1 MHSYI
6 QKLLDEVL
14 EDRTY
19 FVVEINISD
28 AKKRIEI
35 FLDDENVNVPISEIA
50 KMSRWMLNKMEEDQ
64 HPSNDYVLEVS
75 SPGIDTP
82 LTDKR
87 QYKKNVDR
95 YLEIKHNE
103 TLSTGRMISF
113 DGDNIKMEAERPKK
127 SNKKQMEKYEINIAF
142 DSVIES
148 KVVVKF

>member
-1 MHSYI
+1 
-6 QKLLDEVL
+6 
-14 EDRTY
+14 
-19 FVVEINISD
+19 
-28 AKKRIEI
+28 
-35 FLDDENVNVPISEIA
+35 
-50 KMSRWMLNKMEEDQ
+50 MEEDQ

-75 SPGIDTP
+75 SPGIGTP

-95 YLEIKHNE
+95 YLEIKHDE